1 MDKDGNQISINKKLI
16 EEGHAYVYDGGK
28 KKTFGSTVL

>member
-1 MDKDGNQISINKKLI
+1 MDKDDNQISINEKLV

-28 KKTFGSTVL
+28 KKIFKK